1 MTERAASVLL
11 QAEGPGAGPD
21 MSFFLMMGA
30 IFMIFY
36 LLVMRP
42 QQKQQRTREAAIKAA
57 AKGDRVVTNGGIHGV
72 ITGVSEDT
80 VTVDIAHLKGGLRV
94 EVEVSR
100 SGLASVVKAGSA
112 EASEK
117 SEKGE
122 KSEKD
127 RKGGEGA

>member
-1 MTERAASVLL
+1 MSQHAAVVLL
-11 QAEGPGAGPD
+11 QTEGAGAGPD
-21 MSFFLMMGA
+21 MSFFLMMGL

-42 QQKQQRTREAAIKAA
+42 QQKQQRARDAAIKAA

-100 SGLASVVKAGSA
+100 SGLASVVKPGSA

-117 SEKGE
+117 AD

-127 RKGGEGA
+127 KKGGEGA